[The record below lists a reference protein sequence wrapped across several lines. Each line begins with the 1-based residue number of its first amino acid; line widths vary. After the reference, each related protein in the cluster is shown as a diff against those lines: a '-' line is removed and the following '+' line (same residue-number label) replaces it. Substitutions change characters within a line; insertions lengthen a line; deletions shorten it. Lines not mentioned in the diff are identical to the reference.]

1 MSLNGERAVTAR
13 GFTWLALFCAVQSAL
28 GRQEVRTPART
39 LLQHFAADLG
49 EKLLEWEVLTDDELA
64 VLLELG
70 RPPLECEDCRR
81 WRAQQESF
89 PKS

>member
-1 MSLNGERAVTAR
+1 MSLDAERALHAR
-13 GFTWLALFCAVQSAL
+13 GFTWLALFCVIQSAL

-39 LLQHFAADLG
+39 LLQRFAADLG
-49 EKLLEWEVLTDDELA
+49 EKLLEWEVLSDEELA

-70 RPPLECEDCRR
+70 RPPLECENCRR
-81 WRAQQESF
+81 WKAQQGSS